1 MKPLLVEKFAQNEAL
16 IKSFQKKGLISEE
29 LSRADIEIIKRLI
42 MSGFE
47 SIWFNM
53 FVRRGLITTGIN
65 WRTT

>member
-1 MKPLLVEKFAQNEAL
+1 MKPLLIERFAQNQKL

-29 LSRADIEIIKRLI
+29 LTRADIEVIKRLI

-65 WRTT
+65 WRE

>member
-1 MKPLLVEKFAQNEAL
+1 MKPLLIERFAQNQEL

-29 LSRADIEIIKRLI
+29 LSRADIEVIKRLI

-65 WRTT
+65 